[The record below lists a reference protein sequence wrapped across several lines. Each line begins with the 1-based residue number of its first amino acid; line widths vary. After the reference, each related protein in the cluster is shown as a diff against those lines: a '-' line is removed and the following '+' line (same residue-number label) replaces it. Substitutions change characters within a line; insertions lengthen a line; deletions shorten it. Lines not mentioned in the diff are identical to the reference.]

1 MPISLL
7 QKKQRWKNSKKSI
20 ERVIRVV
27 VAAVDWDSKMKNIS
41 HDSVALQE
49 VLAITDG
56 LFMFIGGITSLLMNG
71 WYQSMPSG

>member
-1 MPISLL
+1 
-7 QKKQRWKNSKKSI
+7 
-20 ERVIRVV
+20 